1 MRTPQPFVRS
11 LLAAAALAALA
22 PQAHAVVYTWDI
34 GYLSAQGLPA
44 SMLAADTLNIGAGNY
59 KYVDSTLA
67 TAGTVNWLDTL
78 YFQYGYGINNSGT
91 WNATADA
98 SLLNSYAGGAFNNS
112 GIFRKSGGSGSTAI
126 GSSITFTNSGTLD
139 AQVGTID
146 FNGGAATFNAGTQF
160 IGAGINQVSSNASF
174 VGAFSSQNL
183 LLAGG
188 IHTGTGAVVSTGSTV
203 NWAVGYLAGDW
214 TVAAGATLKL
224 QAGNYK
230 YTYASVLNQG
240 TMAAYDTLYFQYG
253 GPITNQGVYDFRGD
267 VGLAN
272 SYAGGV
278 FTNSGTL
285 RKSVGAGSS
294 SVGSSIAFSNTG
306 VIEAQV
312 GTISFDGG
320 SATFYGGTQFTGA
333 GQVAVTGNASF
344 FGGYTTNSNLTLGNN
359 ATFTGGDG
367 SAGSKAVVNGN
378 TTWVTGYLAGNWEVS
393 AGRTLTLASGN
404 YKNTQGSV
412 VNKGNIAAQDTLYM
426 QYGST
431 LANMAVYDLQGD
443 VGVQNGY
450 AGGNFINSG
459 TLRKSAGAGS
469 SSIGSSIAFSNTGV
483 IEAQTGTINF
493 DGGSASFL
501 NGTQFNGAGQVAVT
515 NHASFIGG
523 YTTNSNLTLGNNA
536 IFTGGDGSAGS
547 KAVVNGNTTWATGY
561 LAGNWEVSAGRTLTL
576 ALGNYKNTQGSLVNK
591 GSIAAQD
598 TLYMQYGST
607 LTNMAVYDLQGDV
620 GVQNGYAGGN
630 FVNSGTLR
638 KSTGAGSSS
647 IGSSI
652 AFSNTGVI
660 EARTGTITFD
670 GGSATFYAGTQFA
683 GAGQVAV
690 TNHATFIGAYTTS
703 GNLTLS
709 GGTLTG
715 GDGSAGS
722 KAVINGDT
730 RWTSGTMVGAWEVAT
745 GRTLAVVPGSGTA
758 LIGSLVNQGAV
769 LATDGLGFQY
779 GGTLNNTGTYT
790 LQGDVGLYNSYAG
803 GNFVN
808 TGLLVKSAGTGTS
821 NVSSIAFSN
830 AVGGVV
836 DVQTGTIQLPNDF
849 VNQGTL
855 KGLGA
860 YATNTLTNAGHVAPG
875 ASPGTLTVTANFVQL
890 AGGVLDTE
898 LQDLAH
904 TDLLAINGN
913 AVLGGTLALACYS
926 NCTFA
931 IGDQIVVLDA
941 TGTLSGSFAALTLT
955 GFATGAFNV
964 TGLGRAA
971 EVLAHLGPHGC
982 DLGVQA
988 VHLPPQVAQN
998 FALDAPLFGFD
1009 PGGGNGRRGQRQHAV
1024 AQQHDEDRED
1034 A

>member
-146 FNGGAATFNAGTQF
+146 FYGGAATFNAGTQF

-431 LANMAVYDLQGD
+431 LA
-443 VGVQNGY
+443 
-450 AGGNFINSG
+450 
-459 TLRKSAGAGS
+459 
-469 SSIGSSIAFSNTGV
+469 
-483 IEAQTGTINF
+483 
-493 DGGSASFL
+493 
-501 NGTQFNGAGQVAVT
+501 
-515 NHASFIGG
+515 
-523 YTTNSNLTLGNNA
+523 
-536 IFTGGDGSAGS
+536 
-547 KAVVNGNTTWATGY
+547 
-561 LAGNWEVSAGRTLTL
+561 
-576 ALGNYKNTQGSLVNK
+576 
-591 GSIAAQD
+591 
-598 TLYMQYGST
+598 
-607 LTNMAVYDLQGDV
+607 NMAVYDLQGDV

-926 NCTFA
+926 HCTFA